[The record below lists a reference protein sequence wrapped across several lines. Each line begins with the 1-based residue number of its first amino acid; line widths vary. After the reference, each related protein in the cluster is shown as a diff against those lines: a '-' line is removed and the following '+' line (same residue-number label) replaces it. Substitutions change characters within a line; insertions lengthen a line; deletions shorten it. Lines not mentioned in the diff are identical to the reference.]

1 MNPLYASGLLAA
13 GLVLSN
19 VVHAHIG
26 IHADG
31 SFETGLMHPFCGLDH
46 MLALL
51 AVGLWAAQAGGRNLI
66 VVPVTFMVAMA
77 LGTWLGIAGGYLPLA
92 QEGVAASVVMFG
104 LLVAFA
110 VRGAWQW
117 VAPLVA
123 TFALFHGYAH
133 GTEIPQFV
141 SPGGYL
147 AGILL
152 ATLALHA
159 GGAAAAITLLSR
171 TLVLR
176 AGGAAIAL
184 GGLWMALGA

>member
-1 MNPLYASGLLAA
+1 MNPLYASALLAV

-19 VVHAHIG
+19 AVHAHIG
-26 IHADG
+26 VHAGG
-31 SFETGLMHPFCGLDH
+31 SFETGLLHPFSGFDH
-46 MLALL
+46 LLAMI
-51 AVGLWAAQAGGRNLI
+51 AVGLWAVQAGGRNLI
-66 VVPVTFMVAMA
+66 VVPAAFVVAMA

-92 QEGVAASVVMFG
+92 QEGIAASVVMLG

-123 TFALFHGYAH
+123 VFALFHGYAH
-133 GTEIPQFV
+133 GTEIPEFMN
-141 SPGGYL
+141 PGGYL

-159 GGAAAAITLLSR
+159 SGAAAAVTLRSR
-171 TLVLR
+171 AMALR

-184 GGLWMALGA
+184 GGLWIALGA